1 VNVAAAPAAA
11 LVVGGGF
18 LGSHVA
24 RGLARHGVQ
33 TTVLTRT
40 TPDPRVRARLGANRL
55 IVGDASDPHW
65 VREATTAVECV
76 VWCAGGLLPAE
87 SNQRPIDDVLAQL
100 KPLLVMLDRLANLE
114 GIRIMLISS
123 GGTVYGNPSV
133 LPVPEDY
140 LPRPLTSHGVTRLA
154 AEHYLDL
161 YQQVYCVPAVAL
173 RCGNVY
179 GEGQRSDRS
188 QGVVAAT
195 FARIQRG
202 LPISMFG
209 DGSTVRDYVHID
221 DVVDVV
227 IQLLARPDLPRVV
240 NVGSGVGTSLR
251 ELLGLIETVT
261 DRPLKIEVHS
271 ARPGDVGA
279 VVLDIALLK
288 SLLGFEPT
296 LLLEG
301 LLRTWGAI
309 SGGEHAP

>member
-1 VNVAAAPAAA
+1 VNAAAQSAAA

-24 RGLARHGVQ
+24 GGLARRGVQ

-40 TPDPRVRARLGANRL
+40 APDARASARLGAIRL
-55 IVGDASDPHW
+55 MVGDASDLDL
-65 VREATTAVECV
+65 VREATIGVDCV

-100 KPLLVMLDRLANLE
+100 KPLLVMLDHLAHLE
-114 GIRIMLISS
+114 GPRIVLISS

-133 LPVPEDY
+133 LPVPEGY

-154 AEHYLDL
+154 GEHYLDL
-161 YQQVYCVPAVAL
+161 YQQVYGVPAVAL

-195 FARIQRG
+195 LARIQRG
-202 LPISMFG
+202 LPIPMFG
-209 DGSTVRDYVHID
+209 DGSTVRDYIHID

-227 IQLLARPDLPRVV
+227 IQLLARPDLPNAV

-251 ELLGLIETVT
+251 ELLALIELVT
-261 DRPLKIEVHS
+261 DRSIEIEPHP
-271 ARPGDVGA
+271 ARPGEVGA
-279 VVLDIALLK
+279 VVLDIGLLK
-288 SLLGFEPT
+288 SLIRFEPT
-296 LLLEG
+296 KLREG
-301 LLRTWGAI
+301 LLRTWGSI
-309 SGGEHAP
+309 SGAEHAR

>member
-1 VNVAAAPAAA
+1 VKVAAAPAAA

-24 RGLARHGVQ
+24 RGLIRDGVQ

-40 TPDPRVRARLGANRL
+40 MPDARTRARLGASRL
-55 IVGDASDPHW
+55 VVGDASDLDR
-65 VREATTAVECV
+65 VQEAAKGVECV

-87 SNQRPIDDVLAQL
+87 SNRCPMDDVLAQL
-100 KPLLVMLDRLANLE
+100 KPLLVTLGHLAQLD
-114 GIRIMLISS
+114 GTRIVLISS
-123 GGTVYGNPSV
+123 GGTVYGNPSL
-133 LPVPEDY
+133 LPVPEHF

-154 AEHYLDL
+154 AEHYLGL
-161 YQQVYCVPAVAL
+161 YEEVYGVPAVAL

-202 LPISMFG
+202 LPILVFG
-209 DGSTVRDYVHID
+209 EGSTVRDYIHID

-227 IQLLARPDLPRVV
+227 IQLMARPDLPSVV
-240 NVGSGVGTSLR
+240 NVGSGTGTSLR
-251 ELLGLIETVT
+251 ELLALIETVT
-261 DRPLKIEVHS
+261 DRPIEIEAHP

-279 VVLDIALLK
+279 VVLDIALLR
-288 SLLGFEPT
+288 SLIDFEPT
-296 LLLEG
+296 LLSEG
-301 LLRTWGAI
+301 LRRTWQAI
-309 SGGEHAP
+309 STSEYVR

>member
-18 LGSHVA
+18 LGSHIA
-24 RGLARHGVQ
+24 GGLRRHGVQ

-40 TPDPRVRARLGANRL
+40 TPDASARARLGAIRL
-55 IVGDASDPHW
+55 IVGDASDRDR
-65 VREATTAVECV
+65 VQQAIAGVECV

-100 KPLLVMLDRLANLE
+100 KPLLVMLDQLAHLK
-114 GIRIMLISS
+114 GKRIALISS
-123 GGTVYGNPSV
+123 GGTVYGNPRV
-133 LPVPEDY
+133 LPVPEEY

-154 AEHYLDL
+154 AEQYLDL

-195 FARIQRG
+195 LARIQRG
-202 LPISMFG
+202 LPIPMFG
-209 DGSTVRDYVHID
+209 DGSTVRDYIHID
-221 DVVDVV
+221 DVVDAV
-227 IQLLARPDLPRVV
+227 IQLLARPDLPSVV

-251 ELLGLIETVT
+251 DLLALIEAVT
-261 DRPLKIEVHS
+261 DRPIEIEPHP

-288 SLLGFEPT
+288 SLIRFEPT
-296 LLLEG
+296 PLREG
-301 LLRTWGAI
+301 LLRTWG
-309 SGGEHAP
+309 SLSDGRGQ

>member
-24 RGLARHGVQ
+24 RGLVRLGVQ

-40 TPDPRVRARLGANRL
+40 RPDARTRARLGASRL
-55 IVGDASDPHW
+55 VLGDASDLPR
-65 VREATTAVECV
+65 VQEAAEGAECV

-100 KPLLVMLDRLANLE
+100 RPLLVTLGHLAQLQ
-114 GIRIMLISS
+114 GTRIVLISS
-123 GGTVYGNPSV
+123 GGTVYGNPSL

-154 AEHYLDL
+154 AEHYLGL
-161 YQQVYCVPAVAL
+161 YQQVYGVPAVAL

-195 FARIQRG
+195 FARIRRG
-202 LPISMFG
+202 LPVPVFG
-209 DGSTVRDYVHID
+209 DGSTVRDYIHVD
-221 DVVDVV
+221 DVADAV
-227 IQLLARPDLPRVV
+227 IQLLARQDLPSVV
-240 NVGSGVGTSLR
+240 NVGSGAGTPLR
-251 ELLGLIETVT
+251 ELLALIETVT
-261 DRPLKIEVHS
+261 DRPIEIESHP

-288 SLLGFEPT
+288 TLIDFEPT
-296 LLLEG
+296 PLVEG
-301 LLRTWGAI
+301 LRRTWQAI
-309 SGGEHAP
+309 STGEHI

>member
-1 VNVAAAPAAA
+1 VNIATAPTAV

-18 LGSHVA
+18 LGSHIA
-24 RGLARHGVQ
+24 RGLVRHGAP

-40 TPDPRVRARLGANRL
+40 MPEPQTQARLGASRL
-55 IVGDASDPHW
+55 VLGDASDLK
-65 VREATTAVECV
+65 RVEEVTRNVGCV

-87 SNQRPIDDVLAQL
+87 SNQRPIDDALAQL
-100 KPLLVMLDRLANLE
+100 KPLLVMLDRLAHLE
-114 GIRIMLISS
+114 GTRIMLISS

-154 AEHYLDL
+154 AEHYLGL
-161 YQQVYCVPAVAL
+161 YQRVYCVPAVAL

-195 FARIQRG
+195 FARVQRG
-202 LPISMFG
+202 LPIPVFG
-209 DGSTVRDYVHID
+209 DGSTVRDYIHID

-227 IQLLARPDLPRVV
+227 IQLLEQPDLPDVV
-240 NVGSGVGTSLR
+240 NVGSGVGTPLR
-251 ELLGLIETVT
+251 ELLALIETVT
-261 DRPLKIEVHS
+261 ERPIAIERYP
-271 ARPGDVGA
+271 ARPGDVGT

-288 SLLGFEPT
+288 SLIRFEPT
-296 LLLEG
+296 LLREG
-301 LLRTWGAI
+301 LLRTWRGI
-309 SGGEHAP
+309 SGSEHAP